1 MMFRLARKFAYVG
14 VALGIGVALLWWSV
28 RIFNPFHLPT
38 WEQSP
43 PDYRAPFLYWVINDS
58 VFVLCPGSLLM
69 FFTIGVRGWFS
80 WLMWIFA
87 VLLNGPIYYVIG
99 LVVGALIGRRHD
111 GSVAHIPGATK

>member
-1 MMFRLARKFAYVG
+1 
-14 VALGIGVALLWWSV
+14 
-28 RIFNPFHLPT
+28 
-38 WEQSP
+38 
-43 PDYRAPFLYWVINDS
+43 
-58 VFVLCPGSLLM
+58 M

-80 WLMWIFA
+80 WFMWIFA